1 MKEIGTIIKERRQML
16 GINQLTLSELA
27 EVGINTLVAIERGT
41 GNPSIQVLTRV
52 LDVLGLQI
60 TIGLKQ

>member
-1 MKEIGTIIKERRQML
+1 MKEIGSIIKERRLML
-16 GINQLTLSELA
+16 GINQQTLSELA
-27 EVGINTLVAIERGT
+27 GVGINTLVSIERGS